1 MSKAP
6 HHSDGEDAPR
16 KKKNGAGVMA
26 WILIAMLVAGLG
38 GFGVQNFGGGTAAI
52 GKVGD
57 VEITADDYA
66 REVRTQ
72 VNALSR
78 QFGTAVS
85 FSDARALGIDRQ
97 ALSGLINRAALD
109 DEAARVGL
117 SVGDEAIAAELGK
130 ITAFQSIS
138 GSFDRKTY
146 ALTLDQ
152 NGTNEA
158 DFETGLRRDLARS
171 LLTGAVA
178 GGTVAPAS
186 LTDALFAWAG
196 EKRGF
201 SVLVLDEAALDAPL
215 PAPTEADVK
224 AQYDANIASYTRPE
238 AKRIHYAALLPAAL
252 APSMEVAEDKVKA
265 AYDARLSEFMIPEK
279 RLVER
284 LVYPDDAA
292 AAEAKARLDQGT
304 SFDDLVKDRGL
315 TLDDVDM
322 GDVTK
327 AELAEAGDAV
337 FGLGGPGVV
346 GPLPSSLGPALFRM
360 NAVLAAQETPYEAA
374 RPDLLLALQ
383 TEAATVAIGDKVEAI
398 DDALAGGASL
408 EDLAKDFAMTLGTTD
423 YAPGADDNDDIAS
436 YAAFRTAA
444 EKLAEGDF
452 PEAVIL
458 DDGGL
463 VSLQMLQT
471 VPPTPMPLDQITD
484 KVTEAARDAA
494 LTTALA
500 AKAATVKAAVDVG
513 ALLES
518 LGTVTAV
525 EPKDRQ
531 ARLDIAPPAVLEAAF
546 QMELGELRLIETAG
560 FVGLL
565 RLDSIAPADATS
577 EDSKALLE
585 AIRTSA
591 ARAIADDIAAGFTAA
606 VVQKAGISLDQPI
619 IDAVNSQLGNRGP

>member
-238 AKRIHYAALLPAAL
+238 AKRVEYAALLPETLAA
-252 APSMEVAEDKVKA
+252 SMEVPEDEVQK
-265 AYDARLSEFMIPEK
+265 AYDARLSEFMIPER

-284 LVYPDDAA
+284 LVYPDEAA
-292 AAEAKARLDQGT
+292 ALAAKARLDQGT
-304 SFDDLVKDRGL
+304 SFDDLVAERGL
-315 TLDDVDM
+315 TLEDVDL
-322 GDVTK
+322 GDVTRE
-327 AELAEAGDAV
+327 ELEGAADAV
-337 FGLGGPGVV
+337 FALTEPGTV
-346 GPLPSSLGPALFRM
+346 GPLPSALGPALYRM
-360 NAVLAAQETPYEAA
+360 NAILAAQETTLDAA
-374 RPDLLLALQ
+374 RPELLQILQ
-383 TEAATVAIGDKVEAI
+383 TEAAARAIADKVEAI
-398 DDALAGGASL
+398 DDALAGGATL
-408 EDLAKDFAMTLGTTD
+408 QDLSTEFGMTLASTD
-423 YAPGADDNDDIAS
+423 YAAGAEDNDAITG
-436 YAAFRTAA
+436 YTAFRSAA
-444 EKLAEGDF
+444 DALAEGDF
-452 PEAVIL
+452 PEAIL
-458 DDGGL
+458 LEDGGL
-463 VSLQMLQT
+463 VAMQLVEIL
-471 VPPTPMPLDQITD
+471 PPSPVPLDKITD
-484 KVTEAARDAA
+484 KVTEATRAEA
-494 LTTALA
+494 LTRALA
-500 AKAATVKAAVDVG
+500 AKAAAAKTAVEAG
-513 ALLES
+513 ATLES
-518 LGTVTAV
+518 QGTVTAV
-525 EPKDRQ
+525 APTDRQ
-531 ARLDIAPPAVLEAAF
+531 ATLDVGPAVVLETAF
-546 QMELGELRLIETAG
+546 QMQPGEIRVIEAG
-560 FVGLL
+560 SFVALL
-565 RLDSIAPADATS
+565 RLDSITAAEVTS
-577 EDSKALLE
+577 EEGQEMQDSIRQNLDRSIAEDMAAL
-585 AIRTSA
+585 
-591 ARAIADDIAAGFTAA
+591 FTAT
-606 VVQKAGISLDQPI
+606 VGQQAGIALDQAV
-619 IDAVNSQLGNRGP
+619 IDAVNTQLGN